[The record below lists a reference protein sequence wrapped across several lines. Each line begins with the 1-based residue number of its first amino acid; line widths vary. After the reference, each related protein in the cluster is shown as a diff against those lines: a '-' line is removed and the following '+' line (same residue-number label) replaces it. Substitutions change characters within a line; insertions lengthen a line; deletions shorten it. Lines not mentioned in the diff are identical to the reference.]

1 MDILKMSN
9 LGLRFLLELLILVIL
24 GYWGF
29 KTGTTPATRTLL
41 GIGSP
46 VLFAVVWGI
55 FMAPKSSLQLGAPWY
70 YFLEVILFALS
81 GWALHS
87 AGKTNLAIAF
97 GALYLINRI
106 LLLIWRQ

>member
-55 FMAPKSSLQLGAPWY
+55 LMAPKSTMQLSPPWFY
-70 YFLEVILFALS
+70 IVEVVLFALAIL
-81 GWALHS
+81 ALYS

-97 GALYLINRI
+97 GALYLVNRI